1 MVGEKSHRHW
11 RRLTDPSGVV
21 ALKPVCLLVAFQDEE
36 ESLSEAEEHDA
47 VDDGEGEHVP
57 SDHLE
62 DHGDKR
68 PRQLD
73 RSAEEHEIEPGEN
86 GWNRPRKVKAN
97 QLPGMA
103 NISIDSSMFR

>member
-1 MVGEKSHRHW
+1 M
-11 RRLTDPSGVV
+11 V
-21 ALKPVCLLVAFQDEE
+21 ALKPVGLLVAFQDEE

-57 SDHLE
+57 GDHLE

-73 RSAEEHEIEPGEN
+73 RSAEEHEIEPENRLKGNQETFIPTSCQGWQISAWILLCSGSIPLPPITGESYE
-86 GWNRPRKVKAN
+86 KE
-97 QLPGMA
+97 L
-103 NISIDSSMFR
+103 S

>member
-1 MVGEKSHRHW
+1 M
-11 RRLTDPSGVV
+11 V
-21 ALKPVCLLVAFQDEE
+21 ALKPVGLLVAFQDEE

-73 RSAEEHEIEPGEN
+73 RSAEEHEIEPEKRFEGSQEHLTLPAARN
-86 GWNRPRKVKAN
+86 GKYQHGFFYVPVVFLF
-97 QLPGMA
+97 LP
-103 NISIDSSMFR
+103 

>member
-1 MVGEKSHRHW
+1 M
-11 RRLTDPSGVV
+11 V

-57 SDHLE
+57 GDHLE

-73 RSAEEHEIEPGEN
+73 RSAEEHEIEPKKRFSRQE
-86 GWNRPRKVKAN
+86 R
-97 QLPGMA
+97 
-103 NISIDSSMFR
+103 NI